1 MTTIAHPRIPYALL
15 QQFMK
20 DVFMGVGVPEEEAD
34 ISSQILI
41 ASDLRGI
48 ESHGVG
54 RLKMYYDRMK
64 IGQHNPITRF
74 EVVRD
79 RAATAVVDG
88 HHGVGMV
95 IGYKAMNLAI
105 EKARKYGMGS
115 VAVRN
120 STHFGIDGYYALMAV
135 KQDMIGMSFTNAR
148 PSVAPTFGSQP
159 MLGTNPIAFGAPTDE
174 DIPFLYDGATSL
186 IQRGKVEVY
195 DRLKKQMPDG
205 WVIDENGEFL
215 RDPSY
220 TLTAMVNDR
229 ASLLPLG
236 GYGEEFSGYKG
247 YGLATMVEILSAA
260 LQAANFLQAT
270 TGIGDNGKTQPF
282 GLGHFFMAMD
292 IESFTEVAQF
302 KHTTGSILRE
312 LRASRK
318 APGQARIYTAGEKEY
333 ENEIRLSKE
342 GIEIIPQLQR
352 EIKLMQQ
359 ELGLNQYTFPF

>member
-1 MTTIAHPRIPYALL
+1 MTISAHPRIPFTLL

-20 DVFMGVGVPEEEAD
+20 DVFTGVGVPEEDAE
-34 ISSQILI
+34 ISAQVLI

-64 IGQHNPITRF
+64 TGQHNPITRF

-79 RAATAVVDG
+79 RAATTVVDG

-105 EKARKYGMGS
+105 EKARQFGMGS

-135 KQDMIGMSFTNAR
+135 KENMIGMSFTNAR
-148 PSVAPTFGSQP
+148 PSVAPTFGVQP

-195 DRLKKQMPDG
+195 NRLDKQMPDG
-205 WVIDENGEFL
+205 WVIDDNGGFL
-215 RDPSY
+215 NDPAY
-220 TLTAMVNDR
+220 TLTAMTSDQ

-236 GYGEEFSGYKG
+236 GSGEEFSGYKG
-247 YGLATMVEILSAA
+247 YGLAAMVEILSAS
-260 LQAANFLQAT
+260 LQTANFLQAT
-270 TGIGDNGKTQPF
+270 TGIGKDGKLKPF
-282 GLGHFFMAMD
+282 GLGHFFMAVD
-292 IESFTEVAQF
+292 IESFTDIAQF
-302 KHTTGSILRE
+302 KKTTGDILRE

-333 ENEIRLSKE
+333 ENEIRLAKE

-352 EIKLMQQ
+352 DIKLMQQ
-359 ELGLNQYTFPF
+359 ELGLNQYNFPF